1 MQILI
6 FISLQIINNTTQ
18 EEISVVLFHKLLSQ
32 FATSRLHYQFLHLIT
47 AVTLCSCFSFALPPT
62 LFLILLPNTPAQ
74 RSGQPQHLPLP
85 NRAQTH
91 THTPA
96 ATPLHGGGQDRSSSK
111 MTTHLQLSPCLQ
123 KSPTVFSSPL
133 GGPARAGVGPH
144 DLPACLQTDWQLP
157 ALPQKLS

>member
-1 MQILI
+1 MRFC
-6 FISLQIINNTTQ
+6 FINCYLSLPPQDFIISSCT
-18 EEISVVLFHKLLSQ
+18 LLLL
-32 FATSRLHYQFLHLIT
+32 LH
-47 AVTLCSCFSFALPPT
+47 FALVSVLPCLPLYSSSFCPT
-62 LFLILLPNTPAQ
+62 L
-74 RSGQPQHLPLP
+74 QHREVGSPSTSHF
-85 NRAQTH
+85 QTEHRH

-96 ATPLHGGGQDRSSSK
+96 ATSLHGGGQDRSSSK